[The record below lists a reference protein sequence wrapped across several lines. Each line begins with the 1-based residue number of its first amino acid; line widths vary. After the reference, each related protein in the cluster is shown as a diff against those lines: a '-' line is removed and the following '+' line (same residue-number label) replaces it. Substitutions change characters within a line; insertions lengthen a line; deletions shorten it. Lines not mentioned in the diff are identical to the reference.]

1 MLLLWTKDVRFL
13 FKDEIYRQT
22 DSVTMGW
29 PMGPIFAGT
38 FMVELEKAI
47 APTLDNLFCKWKRY
61 VEVLIVLFKLI
72 VWMKCY

>member
-1 MLLLWTKDVRFL
+1 
-13 FKDEIYRQT
+13 
-22 DSVTMGW
+22 
-29 PMGPIFAGT
+29 MGPIFAGN

-72 VWMKCY
+72 V